1 MTEFSVEAL
10 RKGDKLALSRVLS
23 RVEADDESGR
33 AALDALFAF
42 TGKAH
47 KIGVTGA
54 PGAGKSSLVNALAQH
69 LRRAYAD
76 CRVAIIA
83 VDPTS
88 PFSGGAILGDR
99 VRMPDLQND
108 PFVFIRSMATRG
120 ALGGLANTTLALSQV
135 FDAAGYD
142 YVLIETVG
150 AGQAEVDIVNLA
162 HTTIV
167 VDTPGMGDDIQAIK
181 AGILEIADI
190 LVVNKA
196 DLPGADQT
204 FRNLVSMIEM
214 GYRGA
219 SRVFSG
225 HHRQA
230 ETLEAQPVEH
240 EGWLP
245 PVLKTSAI
253 NAQGIEDLEQAVQ
266 KHRAYLRASG
276 AWHAKETGAI
286 RQSLNKL
293 VIEELSAN
301 WKKKLPAGLYETILQ
316 SVIKREISPRAAA
329 RALLAYNSE

>member
-1 MTEFSVEAL
+1 MTEFSVEAI

-33 AALDALFAF
+33 AALDALFTY

-54 PGAGKSSLVNALAQH
+54 PGSGKSSLVNALAHH
-69 LRRAYAD
+69 LRRAHPH

-88 PFSGGAILGDR
+88 PFTGGAILGDR

-108 PFVFIRSMATRG
+108 PGVFIRSMATRG
-120 ALGGLANTTLALSQV
+120 ALGGLADATLALSQV

-150 AGQAEVDIVNLA
+150 AGQAEVDIVTLA

-196 DLPGADQT
+196 ELPGADQT
-204 FRNLVSMIEM
+204 YRNLVLMVEM
-214 GYRGA
+214 GYRGTG
-219 SRVFSG
+219 RINSG
-225 HHRQA
+225 HHRLS
-230 ETLEAQPVEH
+230 ETSETQPVEH

-245 PVLKTSAI
+245 PVLKTSALT
-253 NAQGIEDLEQAVQ
+253 AEGISELEQAIQ
-266 KHRAYLRASG
+266 RHGAYLQASG
-276 AWHAKETGAI
+276 TWHAKENSAI
-286 RQSLNKL
+286 QQTINKL
-293 VIEELSAN
+293 ILKELSEN
-301 WKKKLPAGLYETILQ
+301 WKKKLPAGIYETTLN
-316 SVIKREISPRAAA
+316 SVRKRKMSPRAAA